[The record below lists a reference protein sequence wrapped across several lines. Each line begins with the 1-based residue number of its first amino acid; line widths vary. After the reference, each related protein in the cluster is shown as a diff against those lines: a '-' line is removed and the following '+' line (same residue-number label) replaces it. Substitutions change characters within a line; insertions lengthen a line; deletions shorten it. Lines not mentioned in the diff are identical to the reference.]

1 MRKRPGEKVW
11 RPSLSEVR
19 MRVRH
24 PIRVVLNNVRSLF
37 NVGSMFRTS
46 DGARIDKIYLC
57 GITGCPPDEEIEKT
71 ALGATLSV
79 FWEYHSD
86 ARKLIMQLRGAGWT
100 IVALERTY
108 ESIPYTELDPDA
120 FPMCL
125 IVGNEVSGV
134 DDDLLELCDIV
145 VEIPQYGWKQSLNVA
160 VAYGI
165 VVYHFVHVFQ
175 MYMDK

>member
-11 RPSLSEVR
+11 RPPLSQVR

-46 DGARIDKIYLC
+46 DGAHIDKIYLC
-57 GITGCPPDEEIEKT
+57 GITGCPPDDEIEKT

-79 FWEYHSD
+79 FWEYHPD
-86 ARKLIMQLRGAGWT
+86 ACKLVTQLRDAGWT

-108 ESIPYTELDPDA
+108 ESIPYTEISYSS
-120 FPMCL
+120 FPVCL
-125 IVGNEVSGV
+125 IVGNEVYGV
-134 DDDLLELCDIV
+134 DDELLELCHIA

-165 VVYHFVHVFQ
+165 VVYHFVHVFR
-175 MYMDK
+175 MHACK